1 MGADAVTLVL
11 PNDLLPAGA
20 DRESSDSAP
29 DRAAARIY
37 RPNSWSPDGVHLL
50 VDYTYYPEG
59 GGLAILAPDS
69 NILVELTPDPNA
81 EDPMAIPLF
90 GDVAWKPDSTS
101 FFIGSAMV
109 YYGAPGLSLV
119 DAGSGV
125 ATGILTSPQTEVSEE
140 APLLAV
146 RGPYWTTGGGL
157 RAYVSEQAAVEVPAP
172 YSLEEIDP
180 ATGDRT
186 PLNEVAYP
194 APGSVLWAH
203 DDSGALLLT
212 DVQNWGGTP
221 MAGPVTRAGRLA
233 AMGSGQRRGEQRRA
247 LLRRVR
253 AGTALGVER
262 FRQRAGAGAGGRGA
276 V

>member
-1 MGADAVTLVL
+1 M
-11 PNDLLPAGA
+11 
-20 DRESSDSAP
+20 
-29 DRAAARIY
+29 
-37 RPNSWSPDGVHLL
+37 HLL

-109 YYGAPGLSLV
+109 YYGAPGLALV
-119 DAGSGV
+119 DAGTGV

-146 RGPYWTTGGGL
+146 RGPYWTTAGGL
-157 RAYVSEQAAVEVPAP
+157 RAYVSEQAAVDVPAP

-180 ATGDRT
+180 ATGERT
-186 PLNEVAYP
+186 PLNAVTYP
-194 APGSVLWAH
+194 APGVGAVGARRQRGAAADGRPELGRDANGRTGQRARRVPSV
-203 DDSGALLLT
+203 
-212 DVQNWGGTP
+212 GG
-221 MAGPVTRAGRLA
+221 R
-233 AMGSGQRRGEQRRA
+233 QRRGEQRRA
-247 LLRRVR
+247 CLRRVW
-253 AGTALGVER
+253 AGAPLGVER
-262 FRQRAGAGAGGRGA
+262 LRQRAGAGAGGRGP